1 MPQLILWGT
10 SFCNVKI
17 SYTEKKK
24 FPTRKQTHFILIWL
38 LIMILPE
45 SDMFQAQKSS
55 AKIFTF
61 YTCPCPLK
69 VKSSIKIQTVVNSIQ
84 WEWQTTGVI
93 KVGFIFLKERTG
105 IKVFLRSFFLK
116 KSCRGSRGEKPLVA
130 LRRERNS
137 FVEAYV
143 IFGKR
148 RKPIRH
154 LKVNPIKAKFI

>member
-1 MPQLILWGT
+1 MQVENRVQNKDVNASINTMGNQLLQCKNFLHG
-10 SFCNVKI
+10 
-17 SYTEKKK
+17 KKK

-93 KVGFIFLKERTG
+93 KVGFIFLKELFKIFFNVKKFKGALMKSTLKWRQNQNCLD
-105 IKVFLRSFFLK
+105 VSF
-116 KSCRGSRGEKPLVA
+116 
-130 LRRERNS
+130 
-137 FVEAYV
+137 
-143 IFGKR
+143 
-148 RKPIRH
+148 
-154 LKVNPIKAKFI
+154 

>member
-93 KVGFIFLKERTG
+93 KVGFIFLKELFKIFFNVKKFKGALMKSTLKWRQNQNCLD
-105 IKVFLRSFFLK
+105 VSF
-116 KSCRGSRGEKPLVA
+116 
-130 LRRERNS
+130 
-137 FVEAYV
+137 
-143 IFGKR
+143 
-148 RKPIRH
+148 
-154 LKVNPIKAKFI
+154 

>member
-1 MPQLILWGT
+1 MQVENRVQNKDVNASINTMGNQLLQCKNFLHG
-10 SFCNVKI
+10 K
-17 SYTEKKK
+17 KKK

-93 KVGFIFLKERTG
+93 KVGFIFLKELFEIFFNVKKFKGALMKSTLKWRQNQNCLD
-105 IKVFLRSFFLK
+105 VSF
-116 KSCRGSRGEKPLVA
+116 
-130 LRRERNS
+130 
-137 FVEAYV
+137 
-143 IFGKR
+143 
-148 RKPIRH
+148 
-154 LKVNPIKAKFI
+154 

>member
-17 SYTEKKK
+17 SYTEKKTK

-93 KVGFIFLKERTG
+93 KVGFIFLKELFEIFFNVKKFKGALMKSTLKWRQNQNCLD
-105 IKVFLRSFFLK
+105 VSF
-116 KSCRGSRGEKPLVA
+116 
-130 LRRERNS
+130 
-137 FVEAYV
+137 
-143 IFGKR
+143 
-148 RKPIRH
+148 
-154 LKVNPIKAKFI
+154 

>member
-93 KVGFIFLKERTG
+93 KVGFIFLKELLKNFFNVKKFKGALMKSTLKWRQNQNCLD
-105 IKVFLRSFFLK
+105 VSF
-116 KSCRGSRGEKPLVA
+116 
-130 LRRERNS
+130 
-137 FVEAYV
+137 
-143 IFGKR
+143 
-148 RKPIRH
+148 
-154 LKVNPIKAKFI
+154 